1 METHVWHVEVK
12 EKVMF
17 KQRSKGWVG
26 IGQENK
32 NKNVP
37 ERREGTH
44 KDLEVS
50 EGMADHESSV
60 GLELEV
66 SGGMEREA
74 HKIIDSREAKGR
86 EQPVT
91 EV

>member
-12 EKVMF
+12 EKVML
-17 KQRSKGWVG
+17 KQRSKEWIG

-44 KDLEVS
+44 NGLEVR

-66 SGGMEREA
+66 RGGMEREA
-74 HKIIDSREAKGR
+74 QG
-86 EQPVT
+86 T
-91 EV
+91 